1 MSLREPK
8 GLLRALAIATG
19 LALATSACTVRPL
32 YMKDDPAS
40 AGASAGMAAEL
51 ASIAVKPVTTRYAQL
66 VRNELIFLL
75 HGGAGETASPRY
87 MLGLNVS
94 SQHMSSATAPASSS
108 DDVNVPTSAQKMTHS
123 SVPRASL
130 PSFCGSQSHRIS
142 CAKERSRPRPEFVR
156 ASRKMARTSDSG
168 YSGEPSRT
176 SCDLWIG
183 CHCGVTK
190 FNQTAPSR
198 AGCKWIS
205 VLRHPLLP
213 KLSPA
218 IFRLLRPIRRI

>member
-87 MLGLNVS
+87 MLDLNVS
-94 SQHMSSATAPASSS
+94 SQRMSSATAPASSS
-108 DDVNVPTSAQKMTHS
+108 DDVNVPTSAILTLTGTYTLTDATSTKVIASGTRNVTS
-123 SVPRASL
+123 SIDVPRQQYAAL
-130 PSFCGSQSHRIS
+130 RAENDAQQRAARELAQLLRFAIAQD
-142 CAKERSRPRPEFVR
+142 FVR
-156 ASRKMARTSDSG
+156 EGK
-168 YSGEPSRT
+168 
-176 SCDLWIG
+176 
-183 CHCGVTK
+183 K
-190 FNQTAPSR
+190 
-198 AGCKWIS
+198 
-205 VLRHPLLP
+205 
-213 KLSPA
+213 
-218 IFRLLRPIRRI
+218 